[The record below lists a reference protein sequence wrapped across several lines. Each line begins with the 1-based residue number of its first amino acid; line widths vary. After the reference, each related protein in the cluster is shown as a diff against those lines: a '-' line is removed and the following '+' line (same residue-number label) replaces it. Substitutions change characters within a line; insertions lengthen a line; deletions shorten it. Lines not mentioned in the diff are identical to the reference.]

1 MKIFESVRECPFCSQ
16 MGEEKYSIVTLF
28 GEEVDEFMKHL
39 LYGEPIQKAMPNTH
53 PALREFL
60 RVTNNPRLEGYCGK
74 HMEMMF
80 GKTSPRI
87 KDFAPAMKVGDFFDL
102 DGEDNIIESRE
113 QYEQLQN
120 ELTDLDKLLAQSEW
134 SGCERYV
141 RVDFVE
147 RVPEGVDVI
156 CKTEHLALYFP
167 SGQEE
172 D

>member
-1 MKIFESVRECPFCSQ
+1 MSTSEKKRPIDVSQ
-16 MGEEKYSIVTLF
+16 LS
-28 GEEVDEFMKHL
+28 
-39 LYGEPIQKAMPNTH
+39 
-53 PALREFL
+53 
-60 RVTNNPRLEGYCGK
+60 
-74 HMEMMF
+74 
-80 GKTSPRI
+80 S
-87 KDFAPAMKVGDFFDL
+87 
-102 DGEDNIIESRE
+102 
-113 QYEQLQN
+113 EQLQN

>member
-1 MKIFESVRECPFCSQ
+1 MKIFESVRECPFCAQ

-39 LYGEPIQKAMPNTH
+39 LYGEPVQKAMPNTH

-80 GKTSPRI
+80 GKTSHRI

-102 DGEDNIIESRE
+102 DSEDNIIESRE
-113 QYEQLQN
+113 QYEQLQD
-120 ELTDLDKLLAQSEW
+120 ELVELNRMYVEG
-134 SGCERYV
+134 GCEEYPRA
-141 RVDFVE
+141 E
-147 RVPEGVDVI
+147 RIECVPSDATVLF
-156 CKTEHLALYFP
+156 KTEHLALYIP
-167 SGQEE
+167 SETGVC
-172 D
+172 